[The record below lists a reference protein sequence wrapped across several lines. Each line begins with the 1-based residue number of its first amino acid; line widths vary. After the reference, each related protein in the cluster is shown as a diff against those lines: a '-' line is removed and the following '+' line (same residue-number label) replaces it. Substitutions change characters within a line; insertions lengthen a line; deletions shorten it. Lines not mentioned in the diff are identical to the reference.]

1 MIIFYHNTYEIT
13 MPRQTTGSKQHKKNI
28 KIQTPIKQK
37 PTYRE
42 ISRDIHSGLEITS
55 GEWMEELQS
64 VTSYQKDQDILNY
77 KEILEKND
85 FNSGILALNHIG
97 IYNYDLEKNIR
108 DTYTKLNSLEDT
120 HLFCRGMYVKDGK
133 NPVFVLYVTY
143 LSKHYYINLLV
154 PRGVRPILLKKQINR
169 HDYGEIIMLKN
180 IVKIPAKA
188 YIYTEKS
195 NVCTKCGV
203 KRGQVHYPSC

>member
-1 MIIFYHNTYEIT
+1 
-13 MPRQTTGSKQHKKNI
+13 MPRQTTGSKPNKKNI
-28 KIQTPIKQK
+28 KLQK
-37 PTYRE
+37 PVKPKLTYRE

-108 DTYTKLNSLEDT
+108 DTYTKLNSLEDR
-120 HLFCRGMYVKDGK
+120 LYSSIL
-133 NPVFVLYVTY
+133 NP
-143 LSKHYYINLLV
+143 SK
-154 PRGVRPILLKKQINR
+154 RS
-169 HDYGEIIMLKN
+169 
-180 IVKIPAKA
+180 
-188 YIYTEKS
+188 KS
-195 NVCTKCGV
+195 
-203 KRGQVHYPSC
+203 SL